1 MTLSWTPVISFK
13 GMLVLFKCPATI
25 VWIANFLNFFRKNR
39 LKTSWNYHTANRES
53 NMFNSHLHVLG
64 FVSTKSLTDIWSE
77 LTIKV
82 ELPQMK
88 VHSILV
94 VLRLLLTFLLP
105 ALLATFS
112 LQVSP
117 RLPSP
122 DDKFVWNLATKK
134 PMTRPKSKITLYS
147 DHHGFRTGILML
159 LFNGWGERSTFILDL
174 LTIIDLLIIKDL
186 STKVF
191 SEHF

>member
-77 LTIKV
+77 LTIFIKV
-82 ELPQMK
+82 EFPQMK

-94 VLRLLLTFLLP
+94 SLRLLLTLLLP
-105 ALLATFS
+105 ALLATIS

-117 RLPSP
+117 TSTSL
-122 DDKFVWNLATKK
+122 DGKVVLNLIKNLIDK
-134 PMTRPKSKITLYS
+134 S
-147 DHHGFRTGILML
+147 
-159 LFNGWGERSTFILDL
+159 
-174 LTIIDLLIIKDL
+174 
-186 STKVF
+186 
-191 SEHF
+191 